1 MTDTASAITHI
12 ADFLGDANRDR
23 HLDILGTSAEAAECF
38 LLAVREMTRSTTVF
52 AKPCP
57 ELSAASFV
65 VGEYE
70 ELYVRSHLDG
80 CRKLIVMEGFDM
92 AAAFA
97 TLLHLGLATR
107 ALTELGGD
115 NGRLV
120 ISYQK
125 AGDFPRD
132 LSNRWE
138 Q

>member
-1 MTDTASAITHI
+1 
-12 ADFLGDANRDR
+12 
-23 HLDILGTSAEAAECF
+23 
-38 LLAVREMTRSTTVF
+38 
-52 AKPCP
+52 
-57 ELSAASFV
+57 
-65 VGEYE
+65 
-70 ELYVRSHLDG
+70 
-80 CRKLIVMEGFDM
+80 M